1 MHQRAAAFAAVVS
14 CVVVAGCAN
23 TVGHAV
29 MPKATPSLIPRPLV
43 ERELGALLLDVDQ
56 VRAAMGAPMAVT
68 AAETA
73 MSDNSATMA
82 PPQCL
87 ALDGAA
93 EADVYAGSGFQAER
107 DQSFNDGDEFT
118 HYLKEAVVL
127 YPLVDEAAAFL
138 EQSAQQWRNCHAYT
152 HTQSHSNW
160 SVGQITY
167 ANGALSTTVTEQDAA
182 APGWGCGRAMT
193 LRNNIVIDVNTCSA
207 LPADS
212 ALRIANQIAQTVA
225 ARW

>member
-1 MHQRAAAFAAVVS
+1 MHKRATAFAAVVS

-23 TVGHAV
+23 TAGHAV
-29 MPKATPSLIPRPLV
+29 MPKATPSLIPRPVV
-43 ERELGALLLDVDQ
+43 EHELGALLLDVNQ

-68 AAETA
+68 AAETS

-93 EADVYAGSGFQAER
+93 EADVYAGSGFQAEH
-107 DQSFNDGDEFT
+107 DQSFNDGDKFT

-127 YPLVDEAAAFL
+127 YPLVDKAAAFL

-152 HTQSHSNW
+152 HTQSHSKW

-193 LRNNIVIDVNTCSA
+193 LRNNVVIDVNTCSA
-207 LPADS
+207 DPADS